1 MIPVNLKMRNFMPY
15 KGDAP
20 PLCFTPIHTACISGD
35 NGAGKSSIIDAVTW
49 ALWGKSRAKTDDD
62 LIHQGENETEVEF
75 DFTSAG
81 QLYRVIRKH
90 ARPKGKRASG
100 QSSLDLFI
108 CSEGTFLPL
117 SAERI
122 SQTQEKIESI
132 LHMDY
137 DTFTNSAYLR
147 QGHADEFTRQP
158 PAKRKEVLANI
169 LGLAVYDLY
178 EEKARQ
184 QAKAAEQLKLQLS
197 AGIEELEADLS
208 GMPQCEADLKQTE
221 VLAAESDIAVK
232 EKEVNLKQIRQ
243 DVQALEGIRSQL
255 VQIEA
260 SIERHGQDLRREE
273 ERLRL
278 SADHIAGYQKLL
290 DESAGIDAGYQ
301 KLQQARRQYEELN
314 QQARQRSRL
323 SEKKNQ
329 YEKARDSAQNE
340 LNTRHKL
347 IENNIQQLE
356 SKAGKLPGLRAEQQK
371 LAPAQ
376 QALSQMETEI
386 KARRE
391 ASVQQKDALSALSAD
406 TVRLKQDIAETDEKL
421 AMLSQTEGGA
431 HCPLCETDLG
441 SEKLELVQ
449 SKYARGKAEKLQA
462 IKNNES
468 AALKLS
474 AEIRAADA
482 EIIRLEAKLK
492 QDSYAFSGQENRLA
506 LGIKEA
512 GEAAVSLA
520 GEKERLAQVEQTLAT
535 QDYARAEQEAIARIE
550 TEMATLSYDEKKH
563 DALQGELEKLKDY
576 EEQKRRL
583 EEAAKLIAQ
592 EKAGASASA
601 AAITDIGKRA
611 AEDTHTQQ
619 KLQTQLAAL
628 PEASQK
634 LALAEADFKKLS
646 EEQKSITERAAVLR
660 ERLKQMVE
668 MGKRSAEKRKALSA
682 AVENESVYRQLAQV
696 FGKKGIQAMLI
707 ETALPEIEAEANRLL
722 ARMTDGRMNLT
733 FETQQATKK
742 GDISETLDI
751 KIADELGTRNY
762 EMFSG
767 GEAFRI
773 DFSVRIA
780 LSRLLARRAGAPLPT
795 LIIDEGFG
803 TQDADGIEKLKE
815 AINSVQD
822 DFQKILVITH
832 IDELKDAFPT
842 RIDVVKKADGST
854 IEVS

>member
-1 MIPVNLKMRNFMPY
+1 MIPVSLRMRNFMPY

-20 PLCFTPIHTACISGD
+20 ELCFTPIHTACISGD
-35 NGAGKSSIIDAVTW
+35 NGAGKSSIIDAITW
-49 ALWGKSRAKTDDD
+49 ALWGKSRAKSDDD

-75 DFTSAG
+75 DFSSGG
-81 QLYRVIRKH
+81 QIYRVIRKH

-108 CSEGTFLPL
+108 CSEGTYLPL
-117 SAERI
+117 TAERI

-169 LGLAVYDLY
+169 LGLSVYDEY
-178 EEKARQ
+178 EDKAREKARE
-184 QAKAAEQLKLQLS
+184 AEQAKLQLS
-197 AGIEELEADLS
+197 AGIAEIEAELSQRPAREEELQQAGATAAETDASVSEKETGLKQLRLEVQALA
-208 GMPQCEADLKQTE
+208 GIRTQLVQCEAAIKRNDE
-221 VLAAESDIAVK
+221 
-232 EKEVNLKQIRQ
+232 
-243 DVQALEGIRSQL
+243 
-255 VQIEA
+255 
-260 SIERHGQDLRREE
+260 DLRREQ
-273 ERLRL
+273 ERLQQSKARV
-278 SADHIAGYQKLL
+278 AEYQKLL
-290 DESAGIDAGYQ
+290 DDRTVIESDYQ
-301 KLQQARRQYEELN
+301 VLQKARRLYDEMN
-314 QQARQRSRL
+314 QKARQLSRL

-329 YEKARDSAQNE
+329 YEKARDRAQFD
-340 LNTRHKL
+340 LNTQHKL
-347 IENNIQQLE
+347 IENSIQQFE
-356 SKAGKLPGLRAEQQK
+356 SKAAKLPELRAELQK
-371 LAPAQ
+371 LAPAK
-376 QALSQMETEI
+376 QAVEQTEANI
-386 KARRE
+386 KARRDE
-391 ASVQQKDALSALSAD
+391 SLQKQAALSKLAAGID
-406 TVRLKQDIAETDEKL
+406 RLKQDTAEIDEKL
-421 AMLSQTEGGA
+421 KLLSETEGGA

-441 SEKLELVQ
+441 AEKLELVE
-449 SKYARGKAEKLQA
+449 SKYAREKHEKLQS
-462 IKNNES
+462 IKRSEAD
-468 AALKLS
+468 AAKLS
-474 AEIRAADA
+474 AEIKSINV
-482 EIIRLEAKLK
+482 EITRLEASQK
-492 QDSYAFSGQENRLA
+492 QESYTLTTKESRLTQA
-506 LGIKEA
+506 IKEA
-512 GEAAVSLA
+512 LEASSSLEGESQKLA
-520 GEKERLAQVEQTLAT
+520 EVEETLAR
-535 QDYARAEQEAIARIE
+535 QNYARPEQEAIARIE
-550 TEMATLSYDEKKH
+550 AEMASLAYDEKKH
-563 DALQGELEKLKDY
+563 DALQLEVEKLQLC
-576 EEQKRRL
+576 EEQKQRL
-583 EEAAKLIAQ
+583 DEALKLMAQ
-592 EKAGASASA
+592 EKENTVRSE
-601 AAITDIGKRA
+601 AAIADINTRLSV
-611 AEDTHTQQ
+611 DCQSQ
-619 KLQTQLAAL
+619 KQLAEQLSAL
-628 PEASQK
+628 PEMSQK
-634 LALAEADFKKLS
+634 LALAEADFKRLS
-646 EEQKSITERAAVLR
+646 EEQKSARERLAVLR
-660 ERLKQMVE
+660 EQLKRLAE
-668 MGKRSAEKRKALSA
+668 MEKRSAEKRKSLAEVA
-682 AVENESVYRQLAQV
+682 ENENIYRELARI

-722 ARMTDGRMNLT
+722 SRMTDGRMTLT

-803 TQDADGIEKLKE
+803 TQDTDGIEKLKE